1 MDAVIWATGYR
12 PDYSWLDVPVIDAQ
26 SRVRHRRGLT
36 DLPGLYF
43 LGLYWQ
49 WTRGS
54 ALIGWVRDDAEYIA
68 QQIEAYEQ
76 KSVAPCRGQAS
87 ETETEV
93 PRTRIASRRGMAS
106 PTRPHQGIEGEFP
119 TATEGLPEAQPS
131 ERLDL
136 LMEARPCLKSL
147 Q

>member
-1 MDAVIWATGYR
+1 MTLKPRVIDARGKTVRFEDGDELDVDAVIWATGYR
-12 PDYSWLDVPVIDAQ
+12 PDYSWLDVPVIDAE

-68 QQIEAYEQ
+68 QQIEALRAEVGGRI
-76 KSVAPCRGQAS
+76 SRAG
-87 ETETEV
+87 ETPEIETS
-93 PRTRIASRRGMAS
+93 TANANSIA
-106 PTRPHQGIEGEFP
+106 
-119 TATEGLPEAQPS
+119 
-131 ERLDL
+131 
-136 LMEARPCLKSL
+136 ARHG
-147 Q
+147 